1 METTLVKG
9 LKMLEAVARS
19 DGPRGVSELARE
31 LEMTRS
37 NAHRLL
43 QTLSA
48 LGYVRHDAE
57 HGQYEST
64 LRLFE
69 LGSGI
74 ATRLDLRKIAH
85 PIMQS
90 LAREVDENVIIS
102 VRDGNEI
109 LVLDRIE
116 STRALRTY
124 TSLGARSPMHCT
136 SPGKVLLAN
145 APEEIIDAVART
157 LTVFTPRTISS
168 RAALNAELARVRAQ
182 GHAAVRSEWHEDIAG
197 IAAPV
202 ARSDG
207 AVVAAIS
214 VSGPVSRF
222 KTAQTSIYLPRLLAA
237 TRQISERLGYRPN
250 EARSSRP

>member
-31 LEMTRS
+31 LAITRS

-57 HGQYEST
+57 RGQYEST

-69 LGSGI
+69 LGAGI
-74 ATRLDLRKIAH
+74 VTRLDLRKVAH

-124 TSLGARSPMHCT
+124 TPLGTRSPMHCT
-136 SPGKVLLAN
+136 SPGKVLLAH
-145 APEEIIDAVART
+145 AAAEIVDAVAHA
-157 LTVFTPRTISS
+157 LTVFTSRTISS

-182 GHAAVRSEWHEDIAG
+182 GYAAVRAEWREDIAG
-197 IAAPV
+197 IAAPILG
-202 ARSDG
+202 SDG
-207 AVVAAIS
+207 AVVAAMS
-214 VSGPVSRF
+214 VSGPIGRF
-222 KTAQTSIYLPRLLAA
+222 KTAQTNIHLPRLLAA
-237 TRQISERLGYRPN
+237 TRQISERLGYRP
-250 EARSSRP
+250 RGS

>member
-31 LEMTRS
+31 LAITRS

-48 LGYVRHDAE
+48 LGYVRHDPE
-57 HGQYEST
+57 RGQYEST

-74 ATRLDLRKIAH
+74 VNRLDLREIAH

-124 TSLGARSPMHCT
+124 TPLGARSPMHCT
-136 SPGKVLLAN
+136 SPGKVLLAH
-145 APEEIIDAVART
+145 AAAEVVDAVART
-157 LTVFTPRTISS
+157 LTVFTPRTVSS

-182 GHAAVRSEWHEDIAG
+182 GHAAVRSEWREDIAG
-197 IAAPV
+197 IAAPIIG
-202 ARSDG
+202 SDG
-207 AVVAAIS
+207 TVVAAMS
-214 VSGPVSRF
+214 VSGPIGRF
-222 KTAQTSIYLPRLLAA
+222 KTAQTNIYLPRLLAA
-237 TRQISERLGYRPN
+237 TRQISERLGFRPDVQN
-250 EARSSRP
+250 S